1 MIKIVL
7 EKISIKGKHYF
18 ECSPFLLIIMIG
30 FTPDK
35 TRTFKIIQIFCRK
48 LQFFSEFSIFSMA
61 KSKLAMRSGPSTEL
75 KMDKTTMEVSFVG
88 NIMIEVGPPRE
99 RASII

>member
-1 MIKIVL
+1 MIKEIL
-7 EKISIKGKHYF
+7 FEKVEYYL

-35 TRTFKIIQIFCRK
+35 TRIFKIIQTFCRK
-48 LQFFSEFSIFSMA
+48 LNFFFDFSIFSMA
-61 KSKLAMRSGPSTEL
+61 KPKLAMRSGPSTEL